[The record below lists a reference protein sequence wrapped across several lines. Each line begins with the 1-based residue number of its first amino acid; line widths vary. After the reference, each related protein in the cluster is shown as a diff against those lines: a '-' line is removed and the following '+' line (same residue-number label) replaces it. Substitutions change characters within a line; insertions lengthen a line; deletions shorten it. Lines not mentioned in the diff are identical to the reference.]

1 MRGKPTAQTKTG
13 MPQSVAEVLSS
24 HVVLELE
31 GIDRMYLNMY
41 VPRLQIVEDV
51 LGFIR
56 RHRGH
61 KVASTA
67 MAEPITRAFVA
78 SIERLLAANG
88 IPLLNFEK
96 GRRKEEIAA
105 RFRAAFKG
113 EDGILLV
120 GKAQEKCRVYRTEKR
135 RNPRTGAVYAWIVKS
150 SALVNHYYFYC
161 VDRRFR
167 AVFPEV
173 LFVFPR

>member
-13 MPQSVAEVLSS
+13 MPHSVAEVLSS

-41 VPRLQIVEDV
+41 VPRLQTVEGV

-67 MAEPITRAFVA
+67 MVEPITRAFVA
-78 SIERLLAANG
+78 GIERFVSANG

-96 GRRKEEIAA
+96 GQRKEEIAA
-105 RFRAAFKG
+105 RFP
-113 EDGILLV
+113 
-120 GKAQEKCRVYRTEKR
+120 CR
-135 RNPRTGAVYAWIVKS
+135 
-150 SALVNHYYFYC
+150 L
-161 VDRRFR
+161 
-167 AVFPEV
+167 
-173 LFVFPR
+173 